1 MLSEGRTKLM
11 LSIMGLEWSGI
22 VLRICRG
29 W

>member
-1 MLSEGRTKLM
+1 MLSEGRTTLM
-11 LSIMGLEWSGI
+11 LAVMSLEWSGI